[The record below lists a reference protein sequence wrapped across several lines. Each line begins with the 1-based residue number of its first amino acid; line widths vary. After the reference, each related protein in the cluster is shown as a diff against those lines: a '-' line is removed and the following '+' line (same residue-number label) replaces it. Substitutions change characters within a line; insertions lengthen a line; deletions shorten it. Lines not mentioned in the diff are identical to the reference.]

1 MTNGP
6 VVVGALLAHHQL
18 SAPWPRRGT
27 MHDSVGP
34 HFGSSALGVPPLS
47 GASYGDPDVVRV
59 AAHEIVAPASAELA
73 ATHRPREWLAV
84 EGHPSNVLVNESKQ
98 GSSLFSVPE

>member
-1 MTNGP
+1 
-6 VVVGALLAHHQL
+6 
-18 SAPWPRRGT
+18 
-27 MHDSVGP
+27 
-34 HFGSSALGVPPLS
+34 
-47 GASYGDPDVVRV
+47 VRV

-84 EGHPSNVLVNESKQ
+84 EGRPSNVLVNESKQ